1 MARPESQTD
10 KVTAKTDRYFAV
22 VRFSYLNTATCFGIK
37 LMKHTV
43 SKTPHLPGLIE
54 EARDERRLIIFLG
67 AGISCAAGLP
77 TWDRVKNDLIDHA
90 NLPTDADYDKDE
102 LRNSETYECFD
113 RIRRVDL
120 TTYNRIIGGSLSSEN
135 ADLDKF
141 RQLLQALKSLGPVAI
156 ITINVDDLLFDCGLF
171 RTPQFRYMRE
181 CAPQE
186 LREDKVFFLHRDLDR
201 NQVGGMVFNTSE
213 KEVLYGS
220 PSFKSF
226 LNNVFGSYCVL
237 FIGFS
242 FRDTDLLNCATLN
255 PNFRD
260 RHSAFR
266 GHVALLPSDHEEPP
280 RVDIAE
286 RYGVDILLFERKAGD
301 NYENFDKTILSW
313 DKGRT
318 SGGII

>member
-1 MARPESQTD
+1 
-10 KVTAKTDRYFAV
+10 
-22 VRFSYLNTATCFGIK
+22 
-37 LMKHTV
+37 MKHTV
-43 SKTPHLPGLIE
+43 SKTPNLPGLIE
-54 EARDERRLIIFLG
+54 EARDEHRLIIFLG

-77 TWDRVKNDLIDHA
+77 TWDRVKNELIDHA
-90 NLPTDADYDKDE
+90 NLPAHYDKDQ

-113 RIRRVDL
+113 RIRRADR
-120 TTYNRIIGGSLSSEN
+120 TTYGRIIERSLSSID

-171 RTPQFRYMRE
+171 RRHQFRYMKE

-201 NQVGGMVFNTSE
+201 NQEGGMVFNTSE
-213 KEVLYGS
+213 KEDLYGY
-220 PSFKSF
+220 PFFKNF
-226 LNNVFGSYCVL
+226 LDNVFGSYCVL
-237 FIGFS
+237 LIGFS

-255 PNFRD
+255 PKFRD
-260 RHSAFR
+260 RDNDFR

-280 RVDIAE
+280 RVDIEE

-313 DKGRT
+313 DKGQT